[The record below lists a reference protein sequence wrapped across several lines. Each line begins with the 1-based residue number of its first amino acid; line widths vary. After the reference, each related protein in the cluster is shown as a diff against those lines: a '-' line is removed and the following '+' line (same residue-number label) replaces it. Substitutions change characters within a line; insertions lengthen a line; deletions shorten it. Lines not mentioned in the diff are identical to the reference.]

1 MQWKLIPSEAI
12 WLAILNNN
20 IQSSFHDFTLVYFF
34 FSSTKQR
41 EENWKRK
48 YLLCWVFC
56 VFFKKKWIEMKPF
69 LVRWNSLSRR
79 REDGGW
85 SSFETFSLLSP
96 KILEKVSEA
105 TGALS
110 LFFLV
115 ENRNRERPQTNAL

>member
-34 FSSTKQR
+34 SHLPNKGKKIEKEST
-41 EENWKRK
+41 
-48 YLLCWVFC
+48 LLCWVFC
-56 VFFKKKWIEMKPF
+56 VFFKKKWIEMKPS
-69 LVRWNSLSRR
+69 LVRWDKLSRR

-85 SSFETFSLLSP
+85 QSFETFSLLSP
-96 KILEKVSEA
+96 KILEKVSKA
-105 TGALS
+105 NGALS

-115 ENRNRERPQTNAL
+115 ENRNRERPLTSAL